1 MEIDLNFDQ
10 EYKIDEV
17 VSIPKS
23 YFENSKVVALNNIK
37 VFGKFFYDPNNNI
50 YANIN
55 IAGVMNLLDDISLEE
70 VEYPFTTSYNDILD
84 ENLKNSKNRLDL
96 FELLW
101 ENIVLEVPLK
111 FTKVTNLS
119 EFHGDGWKLVSEE
132 NITKKNNPFNDL
144 LKNFDKEE

>member
-50 YANIN
+50 
-55 IAGVMNLLDDISLEE
+55 
-70 VEYPFTTSYNDILD
+70 
-84 ENLKNSKNRLDL
+84 
-96 FELLW
+96 
-101 ENIVLEVPLK
+101 
-111 FTKVTNLS
+111 
-119 EFHGDGWKLVSEE
+119 
-132 NITKKNNPFNDL
+132 
-144 LKNFDKEE
+144 